1 VRAGGSQSTLCG
13 YLAWMVAPVRHG
25 TPRVVGGRYE
35 VESSL
40 GSGGMAEVVLAR
52 DRALGRQVAVKLLAP
67 HLTRDPVFV
76 ERFRREATA
85 IASLNHPNVVVV
97 HDHGVT
103 DGQPFIAME
112 HVAGQTLKQRIAVG
126 APFSPE
132 TAIGY
137 ARQILAGLEAAHA
150 VGIVHRDVKP
160 QNLLVRDDGTLKVAD
175 FGVARS
181 TEQTM
186 LTEHGF
192 VIGTADYISPE
203 QARGEPAHAA
213 SDLYSV
219 GVVLFEMLTGAL
231 PFAGESPVAVANQ
244 HASSPAPLVRDV
256 NPEIPQALASAV
268 DRALAKDPA
277 RRYPSAAAMSA
288 ALAAAAAT
296 PDPAAT
302 LVAPADPA
310 ATLIA
315 PPEPAATL
323 IAPTSAT
330 LPRTPRAARGRAWTR
345 RRVFPA
351 LLVLVVLLG
360 SVFVLASR
368 RGDGEPP
375 VRLPALQGT
384 KVATAS
390 ASLRQLGFAVT
401 LAPAQHA
408 PQPPGTVARVLP
420 TGATAARGSALTI
433 VPSAGPAPITVPR
446 VAGLTTQAAVGAL
459 EQRGFAVRTQ
469 LAYGS
474 APAGTALAT
483 TPSQGAAV
491 PPGSPVLLAVS
502 AGPAPAP
509 AAQAPTPGDGKGH
522 GHDKPKGPKHGKR
535 PKGDGR
541 D

>member
-1 VRAGGSQSTLCG
+1 
-13 YLAWMVAPVRHG
+13 MVAPVRHG

-112 HVAGQTLKQRIAVG
+112 HVAGQTLKQRIAVR

-244 HASSPAPLVRDV
+244 HATSPAPLVRDV
-256 NPEIPQALASAV
+256 NPEVPQALAGAV

-277 RRYPSAAAMSA
+277 RRYPSAAVMSA
-288 ALAAAAAT
+288 ALADAAAA

-310 ATLIA
+310 ATHTA
-315 PPEPAATL
+315 PADPAATL
-323 IAPTSAT
+323 IAPTSAM
-330 LPRTPRAARGRAWTR
+330 PRARTRRAAHGRGWTR
-345 RRVFPA
+345 RRVLPA
-351 LLVLVVLLG
+351 LLVLVALLG

-368 RGDGEPP
+368 RGGGEPL
-375 VRLPALQGT
+375 VRVPALQGT
-384 KVATAS
+384 KVAAAS

-401 LAPAQHA
+401 LAPARHA

-420 TGATAARGSALTI
+420 TGSSAARGSALTI
-433 VPSAGPAPITVPR
+433 VPSTGPAPIAVPR

-459 EQRGFAVRTQ
+459 EHLGFAVRTE
-469 LAYGS
+469 LAYDA

-483 TPSQGAAV
+483 TPSQGSAV

-502 AGPAPAP
+502 AGPVPAP
-509 AAQAPTPGDGKGH
+509 AAQAPIPGDGKGH
-522 GHDKPKGPKHGKR
+522 GHDKPKSPKPGKE
-535 PKGDGR
+535 PKGHGR